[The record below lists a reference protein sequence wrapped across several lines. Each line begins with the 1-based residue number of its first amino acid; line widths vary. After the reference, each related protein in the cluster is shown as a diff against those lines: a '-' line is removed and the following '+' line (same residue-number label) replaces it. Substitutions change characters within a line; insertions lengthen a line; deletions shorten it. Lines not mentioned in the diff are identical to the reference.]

1 MATSAGAG
9 VADVD
14 RRLLVRHPVAAFLL
28 IAYAVGW
35 AVQLAAVK
43 LGLPPRYASSVS
55 VLVGLALPAVL
66 VTAVTGGAPA
76 VRDLV
81 RRCLRWRVG
90 LRWYALALLGM
101 LAGTVLAAAPFLGSA
116 PLTTLVEK
124 WPLLFTMFLP
134 EILIALV
141 LIQFWEEAA
150 WTGFLQHTLQ
160 RRHGP
165 ALAAVMV
172 APAFALSHLMFDL
185 LESDTTASALIK
197 LAAHAVLAV
206 LLRVLVAWQY
216 NGARHSVLVAGIFHA
231 AFNSATGSGGMR
243 FTRELFTA
251 PQSASITLWVP
262 LGVLAAA
269 AAVVAVRMG
278 RQSALVPAVTST
290 VPAVGSSSATSS
302 TIRTRCVSAART
314 QLDHVDAP
322 AGDRSPSHGT
332 SGAATP

>member
-1 MATSAGAG
+1 MTTSSGVVGGA
-9 VADVD
+9 
-14 RRLLVRHPVAAFLL
+14 RRLLARHPVAAFLL
-28 IAYAVGW
+28 TAYAVGW

-43 LGLPPRYASSVS
+43 LGFSPRYASSVS

-66 VTAVTGGAPA
+66 VTAATGGAPA

-101 LAGTVLAAAPFLGSA
+101 LAGTLLGAALLLGGA
-116 PLTTLVEK
+116 PLTTLAAK

-134 EILIALV
+134 EVLVALV

-165 ALAAVMV
+165 LLAAVMV

-185 LESDTTASALIK
+185 LESDTTVSALVK
-197 LAAHAVLAV
+197 LAVQVVIAI
-206 LLRVLVAWQY
+206 LLRVVIAWLY
-216 NGARHSVLVAGIFHA
+216 NGAGHSVLVAAIFHA

-243 FTRELFTA
+243 FTHELFATS
-251 PQSASITLWVP
+251 QSASTALWVP
-262 LGVLAAA
+262 LGVLAASA
-269 AAVVAVRMG
+269 AAVAVR
-278 RQSALVPAVTST
+278 RLRRAIPART
-290 VPAVGSSSATSS
+290 SSA
-302 TIRTRCVSAART
+302 V
-314 QLDHVDAP
+314 L
-322 AGDRSPSHGT
+322 
-332 SGAATP
+332 